1 MGTEVLSSFCDCI
14 VRTTDPLDEKGS
26 IFLNR
31 CFHDSAEYL
40 HKIIFDDNHNEGVN
54 IDDDIDALWPDVVI
68 LDTGSSNEGRKR
80 RSKRSSPDCTLLIK
94 NLKVDN
100 NIGSGND
107 DDDGE
112 DAYYDAIEQ
121 ELANIF
127 QLFAVQTNTNFVR
140 TNLSRGDRTL
150 AYVDYDS
157 VDPVLAVLKHHAKTP
172 LVLNG
177 NTLEIIQKS
186 NQNKQKSTT
195 GGGKKK
201 KNGRKQNNTDNN
213 NAAAN
218 ASTRSK
224 NNNDGGKKKTLP
236 AKNQQETVPSSSVG
250 VGGGANPLEKHSK
263 TTAIHK
269 EEEDKTLTMKD
280 HLQKF
285 RSYTSTHSTGSHD
298 VGKNEKTNHKD
309 NANDDVGK
317 EIERGSNSKDNLV
330 SAARKESRAS
340 KNRNKKKT
348 NSITSHVVEKNEIE
362 ESVNSK
368 ESRASKNKKKPNNR
382 HTYAFEKN
390 SKDTNNNNARS
401 KVKGTCHSC
410 GKPGHYIREC
420 PYKKSNAAETATAT
434 KIPDVQD
441 GSGST
446 KTEAGGDRGDSV
458 VNQKNRNGNVRGRR
472 GGRAGRGRGGS
483 KTKTS

>member
-1 MGTEVLSSFCDCI
+1 
-14 VRTTDPLDEKGS
+14 
-26 IFLNR
+26 
-31 CFHDSAEYL
+31 
-40 HKIIFDDNHNEGVN
+40 VN

-250 VGGGANPLEKHSK
+250 VGGGANPLEKHPK
-263 TTAIHK
+263 TTAIHR

-330 SAARKESRAS
+330 SASRKESRAS

-420 PYKKSNAAETATAT
+420 PYKKFNAAETATAT

-446 KTEAGGDRGDSV
+446 KTEAGGDRGASV

-483 KTKTS
+483 KTKPS